1 METKQEKKSTAKKV
15 GNIVFY
21 VVLAIIA
28 IYAVIALTSDDDG
41 VTSIFGGTGL
51 TVQSNSML
59 PTFEKGDLIF
69 VDTDFNVDDLEVDDV
84 ITYQMV
90 IMVDGQ
96 PELIYNSHR
105 IIDIQ
110 EDVNGNLHF
119 FTQGDNN
126 PEADDESISES
137 YVLGVWNGKVYKNIG
152 GIIDGTV
159 GFLKSS
165 LGFFLFIVLP
175 CFAFLVYE
183 VVKFIGVMSDYKT
196 QQALGDRVKMQE
208 EALAAARAQLEA
220 EAKLKED
227 KEDKKKE
234 QDE

>member
-1 METKQEKKSTAKKV
+1 METKKEKKSKAKKI
-15 GNIVFY
+15 GNIIFY
-21 VVLAIIA
+21 VVLGIIA
-28 IYAVIALTSDDDG
+28 IYAVIALTSNDDG
-41 VTSIFGGTGL
+41 VTEIFGGTGL

-69 VDTDFNVDDLEVDDV
+69 VDTDFELEDLEVGDV
-84 ITYQMV
+84 ITYQML
-90 IMVDGQ
+90 IMEEGNPV
-96 PELIYNSHR
+96 LVYNSHR
-105 IIDIQ
+105 IISIE
-110 EDVNGNLHF
+110 EDVNGYLHF

-126 PEADDESISES
+126 PTPDNESISEG

-183 VVKFIGVMSDYKT
+183 VVKFVGVMSEYKT

-220 EAKLKED
+220 EAKLKAE
-227 KEDKKKE
+227 EEEKKKE
-234 QDE
+234 